1 MIRYFLLQL
10 KRIARVLPCI
20 LLVSALMAGGLY
32 ITYQTVLEEW
42 NSDDSRTRL
51 TVAAVGTDADAML
64 EVGFTALETMDSSR
78 FSLELVKMDEQQAKA
93 ALTDGSVSAYV
104 VFPEGFLEQALHGDI
119 NPIRFVSTTGNRDIF
134 ALLKDELTS
143 ALADILLSSEYG
155 AFGLGKA
162 LRELGYPEL
171 VSEQMDAISLSYAS
185 LLLNRENLYAVEE
198 LGAADSMDM
207 MSYMAGGILTIL
219 LFLMALPFASI
230 LIRDDLAVI
239 RQLCCR
245 GVGSVKQSVCEFSAF
260 FLFLSTLFGLIGCL
274 LAGNITAVLTVL
286 PVALCISAV
295 GYLLYSL
302 CKDLI
307 SGALLYMIAAVGI
320 CFLSGCMYPIHFF
333 PAAIQKAAAYL
344 PAFAARRQLSA
355 LFSETGD
362 PDATMQ
368 LVITGFVCFALAV
381 VRNYFRLRV
390 GRRAEK

>member
-1 MIRYFLLQL
+1 M
-10 KRIARVLPCI
+10 LPCI
-20 LLVSALMAGGLY
+20 LFVSAIMAGGLY
-32 ITYQTVLEEW
+32 IAYQTVLEDW

-64 EVGFTALETMDSSR
+64 DVGFTALETMDSSR
-78 FSLELVKMDEQQAKA
+78 FSLELVQMDEQQARS
-93 ALTDGSVSAYV
+93 ALADGTVSAYV

-162 LRELGYPEL
+162 LRELGHPEL
-171 VSEQMDAISLSYAS
+171 VSEQMNAISLSYAA
-185 LLLNRENLYAVEE
+185 LLLNRENLYTVEE

-207 MSYMAGGILTIL
+207 MSYMAGGVLTIL
-219 LFLMALPFASI
+219 LFLMVLPFASV
-230 LIRDDLAVI
+230 LIRDDLAVNK
-239 RQLCCR
+239 QLCCR
-245 GVGSVKQSVCEFSAF
+245 GVGSVKQSICEFSAF
-260 FLFLSTLFGLIGCL
+260 FLFLTILFGVIGCVL
-274 LAGNITAVLTVL
+274 GGNVAAVLTVL
-286 PVALCISAV
+286 PVAFCISSI

-307 SGALLYMIAAVGI
+307 SGALLYIITAVGI

-333 PAAIQKAAAYL
+333 PTAIQKAAAYL

-355 LFSETGD
+355 LFSGSVAPE
-362 PDATMQ
+362 ATEQ
-368 LVITGFVCFALAV
+368 LVITGAACFLLV
-381 VRNYFRLRV
+381 LLRNYFRLRV

>member
-1 MIRYFLLQL
+1 M
-10 KRIARVLPCI
+10 LPCI
-20 LLVSALMAGGLY
+20 LFVSAIMAGGLY
-32 ITYQTVLEEW
+32 IAYQTVLEDW

-64 EVGFTALETMDSSR
+64 DVGFTALETMDSSR
-78 FSLELVKMDEQQAKA
+78 FSLELVQMDEQQAKS
-93 ALTDGSVSAYV
+93 ALADGTVSAYV

-162 LRELGYPEL
+162 LRELGHPEL
-171 VSEQMDAISLSYAS
+171 VSEQMNAISLSYAA
-185 LLLNRENLYAVEE
+185 LLLNRENLYTVEE

-207 MSYMAGGILTIL
+207 MSYMAGGVLTIL
-219 LFLMALPFASI
+219 LFLMVLPFASV
-230 LIRDDLAVI
+230 LIRDDLAVNK
-239 RQLCCR
+239 QLCCR
-245 GVGSVKQSVCEFSAF
+245 GVGSVKQSICEFSAF
-260 FLFLSTLFGLIGCL
+260 FLFLTILFGVIGCVL
-274 LAGNITAVLTVL
+274 GGNVAAVLTVL
-286 PVALCISAV
+286 PVAFCISAI

-307 SGALLYMIAAVGI
+307 SGALLYIITAVGI

-355 LFSETGD
+355 LFSGSVAPE
-362 PDATMQ
+362 ATEQ
-368 LVITGFVCFALAV
+368 LVITGAACFLLV
-381 VRNYFRLRV
+381 LLRNYFRLRV
-390 GRRAEK
+390 DRRAEK